1 MPLFTN
7 RPRHLNDD
15 SQNAPRSLFS
25 KLRQWLYFR
34 RGGDPT
40 ASWNSE
46 DFFPRRDISHTSLRT
61 RKSSCRLTT
70 TRNRDEVPT
79 DGVPYYSY
87 PQNLAAVPNGRGVHR
102 DQRHYTPP
110 DNRHLYQFDALS
122 RKPDNPYPYQYT
134 APASMLPSVPPSQE
148 GQSGTPHR
156 IPEYI
161 QQMAYPVF
169 GSHLPDTHSS
179 RRKVNAEHR
188 IQRETT
194 RNTRHSPP
202 RRPPPSPT
210 HNIQPRRNQDERQ
223 RPIPQTAQR
232 TPSNL
237 RSGPPPPRDL
247 RGTLYTLLPELIPA
261 VFRYPSV
268 DWMICFP
275 LSSAFKWAG
284 PEQKEALNLG
294 TVAIIPPIKGAEGV
308 CIFTRKD
315 NTSLSLVLQRY
326 GPIRLASDEIVT
338 TGSIL
343 RAIEAYFNTPLSTVE
358 MDALDPAVR
367 KHVTRSFR
375 QRWDAQGQT
384 IKKQVWPMLSHD
396 GPTRVD
402 FLFNYFRYAG
412 LEIDKNFAENKK
424 LYLTLQNSWLPQR

>member
-148 GQSGTPHR
+148 GQSGTPHIVSLNTFNR
-156 IPEYI
+156 WHIRSSVVI
-161 QQMAYPVF
+161 CLILTLLDVRLMQNIAYNERRLEIL
-169 GSHLPDTHSS
+169 GIHRLDAHLHPLRTIFSQEGIKTND
-179 RRKVNAEHR
+179 NA
-188 IQRETT
+188 
-194 RNTRHSPP
+194 
-202 RRPPPSPT
+202 PSPK
-210 HNIQPRRNQDERQ
+210 QL
-223 RPIPQTAQR
+223 
-232 TPSNL
+232 SVL
-237 RSGPPPPRDL
+237 RVIFALVLL
-247 RGTLYTLLPELIPA
+247 RLVICVVHFTL
-261 VFRYPSV
+261 S
-268 DWMICFP
+268 FP
-275 LSSAFKWAG
+275 
-284 PEQKEALNLG
+284 N
-294 TVAIIPPIKGAEGV
+294 
-308 CIFTRKD
+308 
-315 NTSLSLVLQRY
+315 LSLLFFVIPL
-326 GPIRLASDEIVT
+326 L
-338 TGSIL
+338 TG
-343 RAIEAYFNTPLSTVE
+343 
-358 MDALDPAVR
+358 
-367 KHVTRSFR
+367 
-375 QRWDAQGQT
+375 
-384 IKKQVWPMLSHD
+384 
-396 GPTRVD
+396 
-402 FLFNYFRYAG
+402 
-412 LEIDKNFAENKK
+412 
-424 LYLTLQNSWLPQR
+424 